1 MMQYPGFNLTNSYLN
16 NCHHIRR
23 RATVTKFL
31 LNKVIDLITATLLKN
46 VLLHRRLV
54 RNFTILIWTAIPLN
68 TCQHLLV
75 TFSCPVRYNLQY
87 KFHFGITTLDE
98 ANFWNQNCLLQIF
111 TEKQNPEKKLI
122 NLVHG
127 LFHLTH

>member
-16 NCHHIRR
+16 DCHHIRK

-31 LNKVIDLITATLLKN
+31 LNKVIDLITATLLRN
-46 VLLHRRLV
+46 VLLHRRLAM
-54 RNFTILIWTAIPLN
+54 NFTILIWTAIPLN

-75 TFSCPVRYNLQY
+75 TFSCPVRYNLQH

-98 ANFWNQNCLLQIF
+98 ANFRNQNCLLQIF
-111 TEKQNPEKKLI
+111 REKQNPEKKLI